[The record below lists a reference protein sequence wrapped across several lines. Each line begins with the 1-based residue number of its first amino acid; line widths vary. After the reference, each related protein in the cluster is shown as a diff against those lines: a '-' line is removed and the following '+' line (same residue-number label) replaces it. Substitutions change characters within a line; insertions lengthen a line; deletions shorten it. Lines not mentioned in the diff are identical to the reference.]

1 MGKVNSKKPKEEQVI
16 DVQPELANAQLEEIA
31 ASGSSEVFSY
41 GLEELLYLTDIE
53 QRIFYLNKEVAENV
67 LYEITMFIIKIN
79 AQDAGIPVEERTPI
93 KIVINSYG
101 GSVLDGLGLIDA
113 IQASETPV
121 ISIVIGYACSMA
133 FVIAISCDYR
143 VATKNAVYLNHDGQ
157 TGLLDSSSKV
167 RDAVKFYDRLDER
180 LNRLIASKSKL
191 TVKELSD
198 TKREET
204 YMFADEAKDLGL
216 VDAIIGED
224 VSFADVFAPP
234 MYEQQDC
241 CCGCEDCDNHS

>member
-1 MGKVNSKKPKEEQVI
+1 MGKVNSKKPKEEPVVVEETKPDTQV
-16 DVQPELANAQLEEIA
+16 QLEEVSMA
-31 ASGSSEVFSY
+31 GNSEVFSY
-41 GLEELLYLTDIE
+41 GLEELLFLNDIE
-53 QRIFYLNKEVAENV
+53 QRIFYLNKDVAENV
-67 LYEITMFIIKIN
+67 LYEITSFIIKIN
-79 AQDAGIPVEERTPI
+79 AQDAGIPVEERAPI

-101 GSVLDGLGLIDA
+101 GSVFDGLGLIDA

-121 ISIVIGYACSMA
+121 ISVVIGYACSMA

-180 LNRLIASKSKL
+180 INRLIASKSKL

-198 TKREET
+198 TRREET

-216 VDAIIGED
+216 VDSIIGED
-224 VSFADVFAPP
+224 VGFADIFAYPS
-234 MYEQQDC
+234 YSQQECDC
-241 CCGCEDCDNHS
+241 DCEDCENH

>member
-16 DVQPELANAQLEEIA
+16 DVQPEPANAQLEEIA

-241 CCGCEDCDNHS
+241 CCDCEDCDNHS